1 MSGLRSRATA
11 RLMGN
16 LATVLFA
23 IVIVLQI
30 LLAAGIL
37 PITMAWGGRQSVLT
51 PGVRLASLGAV
62 VILASFAYV
71 IRRRAGLLGESPPST
86 LIKVLSWV
94 VTAYMV
100 LNTVLN
106 LTSPSLAEKLV
117 FGPITILLVISCL
130 LVSLSKL

>member
-1 MSGLRSRATA
+1 
-11 RLMGN
+11 MGN